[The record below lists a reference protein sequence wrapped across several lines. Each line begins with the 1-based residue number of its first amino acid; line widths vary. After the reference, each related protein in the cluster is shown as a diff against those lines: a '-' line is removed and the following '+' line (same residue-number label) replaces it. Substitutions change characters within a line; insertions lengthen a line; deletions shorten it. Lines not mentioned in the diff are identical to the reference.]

1 MSLKRKLAYNTFM
14 QLLSKLGTVIFGT
27 LTIAIMTRYLGQE
40 GFGEYS
46 TIVAYLAF
54 FGVLADFGLQITT
67 VNLMSNPKY
76 DPYTVFKNA
85 FTLRIF
91 SAIILFCIAPL
102 ILLLFPY
109 SDIIKQGAFILTLN
123 YALLALHQLLIGFF
137 QKELAMER
145 IALAEI
151 IGKIILLAGIWLA
164 YQADWGLM
172 GMLWVIVISTAL
184 QVVISFLATRRF
196 MKFAWAFDM
205 QIWKKILHDSWPIA
219 ISIIFN
225 LVYFKADTLVLSLTR
240 SQSEVGI
247 YSAPYRILEILT
259 AYPYLFIGLLFPL
272 ISTAWVTKDTERF
285 RRYFQNA
292 FDFLVIAAIPLIIGT
307 LPLAEKIM
315 VLLAGKDFA
324 LSGVV
329 LQYLI
334 FATAIIFVNVIF
346 SYTIVI
352 IGKQRQ
358 LIWGYVATA
367 VVALTG
373 YLIYIPLYS
382 YMAAAIITIIAEL
395 MIFVINYTVAT
406 RGIGWSPSYTIIGQS
421 LIASGVMFAGI
432 ILTNHLPVLI
442 TIILAMLVYTI
453 SLYLVGGIRK
463 EMLLSLL
470 KKPTPVS

>member
-1 MSLKRKLAYNTFM
+1 MSLKRKLAYNTLM
-14 QLLSKLGTVIFGT
+14 QLLAKLGTVIFGT

-85 FTLRIF
+85 FTLRAL

-109 SDIIKQGAFILTLN
+109 SDTIKQGAFILTLN

-151 IGKIILLAGIWLA
+151 IGKIVLLAGVWLA

-184 QVVISFLATRRF
+184 QVLISFLATRRF
-196 MKFAWAFDM
+196 MQFSWAYDM
-205 QIWKKILHDSWPIA
+205 HLWKKILHDSWPIA

-272 ISTAWVTKDTERF
+272 ISTAWATKDTERF
-285 RRYFQNA
+285 RRYFQHA

-307 LPLAEKIM
+307 LPLAEKVM
-315 VLLAGKDFA
+315 TLLAGKDFA
-324 LSGVV
+324 ISGIV

-352 IGKQRQ
+352 IGKQKK
-358 LIWGYVATA
+358 LIWGYIATA

-373 YLIYIPLYS
+373 YLIFIPLYS

-395 MIFVINYTVAT
+395 MIFAINYIVAT
-406 RGIGWSPSYTIIGQS
+406 RGIGWRPSYIIVLQS
-421 LIASGVMFAGI
+421 LLASGVMFVGI
-432 ILTNHLPVLI
+432 MLTLHLPVLV
-442 TIILAMLVYTI
+442 TIVLAMIVYTI
-453 SLYLVGGIRK
+453 ALYLVGGIRK
-463 EMLLSLL
+463 DMLMAIL
-470 KKPTPVS
+470 KKSNPVS